1 MRHLKIINTF
11 VGTLLLLTLSINCL
25 TASKYSRKYS
35 PKLFVEDTVVQL
47 ETLMEISLI
56 GPDAAIAKDDLIK
69 LFMKERN
76 AEVRRMVLEA
86 LGAIKADLGSR
97 EVNYTFILGM
107 NDEDIYVRYAAIAII
122 EELNVVPVNFIP
134 YLQRRLA
141 DSDPLVRDV
150 AMRTFQ
156 RLERLGVRT
165 LIGALKYPDMRVCA
179 AITLGRLGKADRLNK
194 NDCCYAIK
202 ELEKI
207 QGSDG
212 ENEELKEAVAQAI
225 KDISEESIHEEYVS
239 EEKIPELKIPEE
251 KTPEEDI
258 IKEIIPK
265 EVLSKEDSPMKD
277 SPKEE
282 IPKEDIPKVDIFK
295 EDIPKE
301 ENSKEDLSEKD
312 IPYWKRR

>member
-35 PKLFVEDTVVQL
+35 PKLFAEDANTQL
-47 ETLMEISLI
+47 ETLMDISLM
-56 GPDAAIAKDDLIK
+56 GPEAIIATDDLIK
-69 LFMKERN
+69 LFMKDRN
-76 AEVRRMVLEA
+76 PEVRRMCLEA
-86 LGAIKADLGSR
+86 LGAIKADLGSKK
-97 EVNYTFILGM
+97 VNYTFLLGM
-107 NDEDIYVRYAAIAII
+107 NDEDTYVRYAAIAII

-141 DSDPLVRDV
+141 DPDPLVRDV

-239 EEKIPELKIPEE
+239 EEKIPEVNIPEE
-251 KTPEEDI
+251 KIPEEDI

-265 EVLSKEDSPMKD
+265 EIIPKEVISKEDIS
-277 SPKEE
+277 
-282 IPKEDIPKVDIFK
+282 KEDISK
-295 EDIPKE
+295 ED
-301 ENSKEDLSEKD
+301 NSKEDDYKVDDYKED
-312 IPYWKRR
+312 DF